1 MIKSTLK
8 PLYLLCSLVILISL
22 ACSAGASSPTEAP
35 KPTVESTAAP
45 VVATEKPVE
54 TQAPATEALLETAA
68 PVVSE
73 GAVSK
78 LQDVKKAIIQIEAQG
93 SFIDPEVGLMTNAAG
108 RGSGFII
115 DPSGLAVTNNH
126 VVTGAGLLKV
136 WVAGEDNPHNA
147 KVVGVSE
154 CSDLALIDI
163 DSEGYDYLDWYD
175 GAIDPG
181 MDLYV
186 AGFPLGDPE
195 YSLTKGIISKA
206 KASGETSW
214 ASVDSVVEYD
224 ATTNPGNSGGPV
236 ITPDGKV
243 IAVHYAGD
251 ASVRQAFGIS
261 KDVAQNIIEQLKT
274 GENVDTIGVNG
285 QAVASEDG
293 TLTGIWVSSVQS
305 GSPAD
310 KAGVQGGDIL
320 TMMENLVLA
329 TDGSM
334 SEYCDILRSH
344 TPGDTLS
351 VQALRWSTGEVL
363 EGQLNGREMEVVG
376 TMSSDSTAD
385 TGSTTTGS
393 TLYNPQATESGEYYL
408 ATEFDD
414 TEGWYSFSVPA
425 DGDYEASY
433 SNSRL
438 YLQANDANSNVYLV
452 YDGFLPEDVRVDSFV
467 ELVKGTNRNNI
478 SLICRAS
485 DQGWYEFSMH
495 TGGYW
500 YIWKYDDGQYSELA
514 RGASRAI
521 NLQKATNELTATCID
536 TELTFYV
543 NNTEMGSVRDNR
555 FKGEGQVGVSISTF
569 DIPEVGVE
577 FDWFTASVP

>member
-1 MIKSTLK
+1 
-8 PLYLLCSLVILISL
+8 
-22 ACSAGASSPTEAP
+22 
-35 KPTVESTAAP
+35 
-45 VVATEKPVE
+45 
-54 TQAPATEALLETAA
+54 
-68 PVVSE
+68 
-73 GAVSK
+73 
-78 LQDVKKAIIQIEAQG
+78 
-93 SFIDPEVGLMTNAAG
+93 
-108 RGSGFII
+108 
-115 DPSGLAVTNNH
+115 
-126 VVTGAGLLKV
+126 
-136 WVAGEDNPHNA
+136 
-147 KVVGVSE
+147 
-154 CSDLALIDI
+154 
-163 DSEGYDYLDWYD
+163 
-175 GAIDPG
+175 
-181 MDLYV
+181 
-186 AGFPLGDPE
+186 
-195 YSLTKGIISKA
+195 
-206 KASGETSW
+206 
-214 ASVDSVVEYD
+214 
-224 ATTNPGNSGGPV
+224 
-236 ITPDGKV
+236 
-243 IAVHYAGD
+243 
-251 ASVRQAFGIS
+251 
-261 KDVAQNIIEQLKT
+261 
-274 GENVDTIGVNG
+274 
-285 QAVASEDG
+285 
-293 TLTGIWVSSVQS
+293 
-305 GSPAD
+305 
-310 KAGVQGGDIL
+310 
-320 TMMENLVLA
+320 MMENLVLA